1 MAIDSKQQFGQVVV
15 GMETAQ
21 VNINIDARH
30 DAVLAELPDGVV
42 ALPTDAGFS
51 ARITPDVEWI
61 FVELR
66 RQVLIVEIHGRVDH
80 GLALEVVFEHAS
92 QQ

>member
-1 MAIDSKQQFGQVVV
+1 MVGVEACHIDVD
-15 GMETAQ
+15 
-21 VNINIDARH
+21 IDASH

-42 ALPTDAGFS
+42 TLPTDAGFS

>member
-1 MAIDSKQQFGQVVV
+1 MAIDSKQQFRQVVV

-21 VNINIDARH
+21 VNIDIDARH

-42 ALPTDAGFS
+42 ALPTDVGFGI
-51 ARITPDVEWI
+51 RIAPNVQGI

-66 RQVLIVEIHGRVDH
+66 
-80 GLALEVVFEHAS
+80 
-92 QQ
+92 